1 MACEYFIGD
10 KKYSEQEFKQFLA
23 EGGLDEFIASGDV
36 NLTKLTISPIGV
48 KPEPLAQVPAPT
60 IAQQIENFGVS
71 PDMVAP
77 VEALLGKMYE
87 NQKQAGLTEATT
99 IEEWLSIGQGE
110 EKPFSLKIE
119 RKFNLKQGIA
129 DLNENPNTKLGV
141 QELFDSNP
149 ELANI
154 GTQEEYFQYL
164 NSIFPDSKV
173 KDIVYHGAMEQLLPK
188 DGKFKGYV
196 TYFSTIKKYSETFGF
211 PVNRKVVQ
219 AVVNIKNPYNAP
231 SELADV
237 PEEIHNTDE
246 FTNPRIIKSKKLGYD
261 SVIGVDAGQK
271 EGGTIAIF
279 EPKQIH
285 ILGSKQDI
293 EGFKEFTR
301 GQYVEVKSVLPE
313 VVNGFYSN
321 IEKALSQVK
330 QEKMSGNQWATQL
343 LSRGANKEEMK
354 WVGLEGFLKENA
366 AKSISKADIQQ
377 YLKDNRIEVVE
388 VVKGNDAKMS
398 KSKARKVFE
407 DKGYDVITDRNGDT
421 YVEKNE
427 EPFDYNDMS
436 ELEQNAFDILTSE
449 NLDRVNTLNDTR
461 FGNRPDLQLG
471 GQKENYKE
479 ILVIMPT
486 KKIVTPLTQI
496 EFYQKELGLTE
507 AEIDKLDDND
517 ERLNDVFKKWGAY
530 QNNYLTKDVERQSN
544 QFKSIHFDEPNILV
558 HLRINTRIDAQGNKV
573 LFLEELQSDWGQT
586 GKKEG
591 FGNKFEVK
599 EVDGGFGIFNKQ
611 TGEREVIAGT
621 FNNIEKANERLKF
634 VNERGYNG
642 IPSAPFVTDTNAWTK
657 LGLKV
662 ALKEAVAQGADKI
675 AWTTGEQQNERY
687 ALSKQV
693 DEISYFYSPSRE
705 QYDVSVIKDGKTLQT
720 KTLQEDELEAN
731 FGKDVAKRMIEGEG
745 KEYPTGLKSLTGI
758 QLSVGGKGMKGFYG
772 SPTEGSL
779 GIVGGVAKSLFKQE
793 PKTVE
798 INVNNSMPKIQKS
811 EDGFYFISGIEEVF
825 NTKEEAEKYVE
836 ENAGDLEN
844 EDAFY
849 FTQNAID
856 VTPELKKQ
864 AEEGQPLFKDSQ
876 AQFRIEAGK
885 NTIEAIEKFDGSP
898 KAVVALTH
906 EVMHPTIV
914 EIIDGAKNGNEVGLK
929 HANTIV
935 SEYNKAN
942 PSKKITLE
950 QLIEDNDKFKEGK
963 TTDAYRDA
971 QEFMADSW
979 ETYFKEGAKGFSK
992 AFQEVL
998 DQITAAF
1005 RAVYNAIS
1013 GKQLTP
1019 ELRAMFDEILG
1030 KKPLQKPTLP
1040 ELKENVKQAK
1050 QEVTRAQNA
1059 LSKAR
1064 TNLEKAGAEFQIDI
1078 YGNAKQNEMMFTPD
1092 IKSLNQKVED
1102 AQTELAQAKRQQ
1114 VKAEDALNAYVPEN
1128 QLQIKDD
1135 NRNAEFGIEPNQPK
1149 LPTKDADLP
1158 RAIQPTERGAGSELD
1173 NEDDGG
1179 IGEERVQRLSDLPS
1193 NQSLSTDSGKRSPD
1207 SFSRGESGVEPGD
1220 NTSAG
1225 SSQSGLF
1232 GSSGVSP
1239 KSEPRAGDAK
1249 FNSAD
1254 GSQGQFEDKLAA
1266 QKAVNN
1272 TPPSE
1277 VKLGDIKNIA
1287 KTLPYLFDGQIE
1299 DIWKAENRLMVDGKK
1314 GILFGNQTGTGKTF
1328 VFIGTMK
1335 RLKLANP
1342 NANILVITPK
1352 GPLKQTVNAAKVFDL
1367 DIKEA
1372 KSIKDSE
1379 GDMVITTYQNWYQ
1392 NKGLKSRNWDLVIF
1406 DESQNLMENQKGV
1419 EKAYV
1424 EALRETVA
1432 TPDESFL
1439 KAAQQIVG
1447 EKPAFDMVDNSL
1459 LKAWEEN
1466 VEKNKSAIQKRADKL
1481 VADTKV
1487 ILASATPF
1495 THEFSLAYADGI
1507 ILQIR
1512 QGIKAESS
1520 GAYNSMDAR
1529 DMFYISNFGY
1539 RMRYNKLTEP
1549 DAKVDKDLMLQV
1561 FADKMM
1567 ASGAMSTR
1575 LMNVDFDYS
1584 REFVLVE
1591 SKIGEDI
1598 DEGISILQEE
1608 YKFPVSDAFGYQ
1620 YLAPLLEAMKAKEM
1634 IPRIQAHL
1642 NMGRKVVVF
1651 HGYNNPIPTHPFG
1664 ERLKEFAKT
1673 EAQYAALLKFW
1684 RDHPEYKNLNVGLQ
1698 NPIETFKQAFGN
1710 EAMFYNGEVA
1720 LKIKEANK
1728 DEFNTADGRSLL
1740 IVNMAAGGAGLSL
1753 HDTVGDKQRVMLN
1766 LGLPVRPVFAI
1777 QTEGRIYRAGQASN
1791 AIFEYPIVNLGF
1803 ERIIFGTKIAERVN
1817 ATELLVLGSRARNLR
1832 EVFRGGYIDATF
1844 SEPNEGQGVG
1854 GKENDVKVSDISQW
1868 DLAKSMYFG
1877 QKKGRQ
1883 NDLGKDYFAT
1893 PEPIG
1898 LKMVQFAD
1906 LHEGDKMLE
1915 PSAGHGAIARFAPD
1929 GIELHVIEPSKELR
1943 SRLMINISPD
1953 RVEATNFEDFNII
1966 NKYDAI
1972 VMNPPFGTRGKT
1984 AVEHVAKAFKH
1995 LNDGGRIVAIIPN
2008 GEGQT
2013 RLQKWFYSEEAA
2025 NAAMVAEILMPSV
2038 MFERAGTQV
2047 STSIYIIDKINN
2059 EIVRENLPS
2068 AKFIDMSR
2076 HTTTEKLFDAM
2087 ENLTVPARHAVEKF
2101 VAQTPLESPYK
2112 MTSYKDSKGKEWFVA
2127 KPKERVDIETYGK
2140 INLIAKDNNGFW
2152 LRNAKGFAFKSE
2164 DERGSFTIDSEKFF
2178 TQKEPERD
2186 IDSQIEDAS
2195 KDLEDFMR
2203 NSRSELYANPIA
2215 PLVFG
2220 AKLAKLMALKI
2231 IKGAKT
2237 LADAI
2242 GQFGITYTPWVRSI
2256 WEKAKEIAAKYWAQ
2270 PFGLKTS
2277 KTPFWAG
2284 MTANP
2289 LFVGALNRAFDG
2301 STSMHQVMFNIR
2313 SEIASMD
2320 GYMQN
2325 NPAGSLRDRVDAA
2338 KTAIENL
2345 MVAVSGM
2352 THNEAMNFVDDLRR
2366 DRLPAP
2372 VLYDYAWTEKEKTI
2386 THYGFGQRPIETLI
2400 KNIRKAGGVVTEIE
2414 DPIIGLDLLPGRI
2427 AGIAKEFEHEVIS
2440 SQKGP
2445 TGKPIFKPSLIERMV
2460 ADGLDLGDINGEITV
2475 EQNGQQTPGF
2485 YLRFTLGY
2493 SPVPSFPEYLHALHA
2508 KERNDEVALRRQEAY
2523 DARKLELQ
2531 QRIAAGIDVSLN
2543 NQYLALLE
2551 SDLDPNFPLMPDGGS
2566 GMTNNEAEDIL
2577 HDLRVSHPEILAKYD
2592 KYAKEFRKEVVEPL
2606 QKILVDSQ
2614 IWSPEFKDEMNEKY
2628 PNWVH
2633 LSVDFYSDVTG
2644 GAASGR
2650 AKTKSAVKTVK
2661 GSTDRRLNPLLGTIA
2676 HFSANLIP
2684 AEVNRARIQM
2694 FQLIRKF
2701 PNENLFKLHS
2711 PISGVYYD
2719 AFSGEMRVEVKK
2731 EPSNSI
2737 PVYRNGK
2744 IYYIQFKGAS
2754 GLKIY
2759 EAWMNLN
2766 AVTDP
2771 ALPLRITRALNSWL
2785 YYINIKFNPTFL
2797 FSNLTKDAA
2806 NAAFNAAALQGI
2818 KINRTV
2824 IASKSLAY
2832 ITPSIKAVFSASRG
2846 KQSQTS
2852 NTFLDYANRFLKQG
2866 GAVSMGASLAGGSM
2880 QEKIDKIIKLID
2892 EKGNVELTKDAL
2904 SYYASLLSDAQ
2915 GAVENGVRLAVFSAL
2930 VESGISDQQA
2940 AAIAKNITV
2949 NFDRIG
2955 SKAAYINFMIWMFK
2969 VSSSGILNFAKFAST
2984 PTGMAIG
2991 SALFGAGAM
3000 LALYNMAKCE
3010 NMWDAVPQGVKAT
3023 KAVFLLD
3030 CEDLIVPSIPMA
3042 HGWSLFFYLGQ
3053 LTAELSQG
3061 LIDAGE
3067 ATKEGF
3073 FAILN
3078 NVNPLG
3084 SSTDYQSFASG
3095 FTPTIVD
3102 KAAEFATN
3110 RTWFGSPI
3118 APEPAKYGLS
3128 QKVKDS
3134 ENYWSSASE
3143 ESILTARFLST
3154 LTGGDLKNEGA
3165 IDVSPSTLEY
3175 AYKTLT
3181 GGTGRD
3187 VAGAAQ
3193 LYKDL
3198 TQGNKLDYSKYPI
3211 TRAFTTKI
3219 SEQNVMTQMYNMY
3232 DKYQTN
3238 PITDKEIRK
3247 FNELYT
3253 IRAIQISKT
3262 AKSITEAEKSFNNL
3276 EKLRNAWIKIVIKE
3290 SLNKSLNVIP
3300 DMTSANLDLLTKE
3313 FSKRMKN

>member
-23 EGGLDEFIASGDV
+23 EGGLDEFIASGDI
-36 NLTKLTISPIGV
+36 NLSNLTISPVGL
-48 KPEPLAQVPAPT
+48 KPETSIQTPQSEAPQAGQNKRVFRAEQIAKSLGGIVVGSSTRKGSIPNDFDIYIENKIDLESMKNTMKSLGYKYNGASPVVDTSEKPYAGENQTAFSFINDKGQKVDVFQEETKEDYRKRVTQPLKEKEVKEQTKPSEPKG
-60 IAQQIENFGVS
+60 IENFTEGVELNKIFANS
-71 PDMVAP
+71 KEKYGDKEGSKYNDVANRL
-77 VEALLGKMYE
+77 V
-87 NQKQAGLTEATT
+87 
-99 IEEWLSIGQGE
+99 
-110 EKPFSLKIE
+110 
-119 RKFNLKQGIA
+119 
-129 DLNENPNTKLGV
+129 NPNQNTIIEVRSNGV
-141 QELFDSNP
+141 VIKRGEK
-149 ELANI
+149 
-154 GTQEEYFQYL
+154 YL
-164 NSIFPDSKV
+164 
-173 KDIVYHGAMEQLLPK
+173 LLP
-188 DGKFKGYV
+188 F
-196 TYFSTIKKYSETFGF
+196 T
-211 PVNRKVVQ
+211 
-219 AVVNIKNPYNAP
+219 
-231 SELADV
+231 
-237 PEEIHNTDE
+237 NTD
-246 FTNPRIIKSKKLGYD
+246 
-261 SVIGVDAGQK
+261 
-271 EGGTIAIF
+271 
-279 EPKQIH
+279 
-285 ILGSKQDI
+285 
-293 EGFKEFTR
+293 
-301 GQYVEVKSVLPE
+301 
-313 VVNGFYSN
+313 
-321 IEKALSQVK
+321 
-330 QEKMSGNQWATQL
+330 
-343 LSRGANKEEMK
+343 AN
-354 WVGLEGFLKENA
+354 
-366 AKSISKADIQQ
+366 
-377 YLKDNRIEVVE
+377 
-388 VVKGNDAKMS
+388 
-398 KSKARKVFE
+398 
-407 DKGYDVITDRNGDT
+407 
-421 YVEKNE
+421 
-427 EPFDYNDMS
+427 
-436 ELEQNAFDILTSE
+436 
-449 NLDRVNTLNDTR
+449 
-461 FGNRPDLQLG
+461 
-471 GQKENYKE
+471 
-479 ILVIMPT
+479 
-486 KKIVTPLTQI
+486 
-496 EFYQKELGLTE
+496 
-507 AEIDKLDDND
+507 
-517 ERLNDVFKKWGAY
+517 FKKWQLAAP
-530 QNNYLTKDVERQSN
+530 LDVTEQY
-544 QFKSIHFDEPNILV
+544 E
-558 HLRINTRIDAQGNKV
+558 NKV
-573 LFLEELQSDWGQT
+573 
-586 GKKEG
+586 
-591 FGNKFEVK
+591 
-599 EVDGGFGIFNKQ
+599 
-611 TGEREVIAGT
+611 
-621 FNNIEKANERLKF
+621 
-634 VNERGYNG
+634 
-642 IPSAPFVTDTNAWTK
+642 
-657 LGLKV
+657 
-662 ALKEAVAQGADKI
+662 
-675 AWTTGEQQNERY
+675 
-687 ALSKQV
+687 
-693 DEISYFYSPSRE
+693 
-705 QYDVSVIKDGKTLQT
+705 
-720 KTLQEDELEAN
+720 
-731 FGKDVAKRMIEGEG
+731 
-745 KEYPTGLKSLTGI
+745 
-758 QLSVGGKGMKGFYG
+758 
-772 SPTEGSL
+772 
-779 GIVGGVAKSLFKQE
+779 
-793 PKTVE
+793 
-798 INVNNSMPKIQKS
+798 
-811 EDGFYFISGIEEVF
+811 
-825 NTKEEAEKYVE
+825 
-836 ENAGDLEN
+836 
-844 EDAFY
+844 
-849 FTQNAID
+849 
-856 VTPELKKQ
+856 
-864 AEEGQPLFKDSQ
+864 
-876 AQFRIEAGK
+876 AGK
-885 NTIEAIEKFDGSP
+885 
-898 KAVVALTH
+898 
-906 EVMHPTIV
+906 
-914 EIIDGAKNGNEVGLK
+914 
-929 HANTIV
+929 
-935 SEYNKAN
+935 
-942 PSKKITLE
+942 
-950 QLIEDNDKFKEGK
+950 
-963 TTDAYRDA
+963 
-971 QEFMADSW
+971 
-979 ETYFKEGAKGFSK
+979 
-992 AFQEVL
+992 
-998 DQITAAF
+998 
-1005 RAVYNAIS
+1005 
-1013 GKQLTP
+1013 
-1019 ELRAMFDEILG
+1019 
-1030 KKPLQKPTLP
+1030 TLP

-1064 TNLEKAGAEFQIDI
+1064 TNLEKAGAESQIDI
-1078 YGNAKQNEMMFTPD
+1078 FGNAKQNEMMFTPD

-1102 AQTELAQAKRQQ
+1102 AQTELVEAKKQQ

-1135 NRNAEFGIEPNQPK
+1135 NRNAKSGIEPNQPE
-1149 LPTKDADLP
+1149 LPTKDADLST
-1158 RAIQPTERGAGSELD
+1158 AIQPIERGAGSGLD
-1173 NEDDGG
+1173 IRDDGG

-1207 SFSRGESGVEPGD
+1207 SFSRGESKVEPGD

-1367 DIKEA
+1367 NIKEA

-1392 NKGLKSRNWDLVIF
+1392 NLGLKSRNWDLVIF

-1447 EKPAFDMVDNSL
+1447 TKPAFDMTDNSL
-1459 LKAWEEN
+1459 LQAWNKN
-1466 VEKNKSAIQKRADKL
+1466 VEQNKDAIQKRADKL

-1487 ILASATPF
+1487 MLASATPF

-1512 QGIKAESS
+1512 QGMKSQENGSRNA
-1520 GAYNSMDAR
+1520 MDAR

-1539 RMRYNKLTEP
+1539 RIRNRTLTEP
-1549 DAKVDKDLMLQV
+1549 DAKVNKDLMLQV

-1584 REFVLVE
+1584 REFVLIQ

-1642 NMGRKVVVF
+1642 NMGRKIVVF
-1651 HGYNNPIPTHPFG
+1651 HGYNNPVPTHPFG

-1673 EAQYAALLKFW
+1673 EAQYAALIKFW

-1698 NPIETFKQAFGN
+1698 NPINTFKEAFGN
-1710 EAMFYNGEVA
+1710 EAMFYNGIVDD
-1720 LKIKEANK
+1720 KTKEANK
-1728 DEFNTADGRSLL
+1728 NEFNSAGGRSLL

-1844 SEPNEGQGVG
+1844 SEPNEGQGIG

-1893 PEPIG
+1893 PEPVG

-1966 NKYDAI
+1966 NKYEAI

-1995 LNDGGRIVAIIPN
+1995 LNDGGRIVAIVPN

-2013 RLQKWFYSEEAA
+2013 RLKKWFEQEENQ
-2025 NAAMVAEILMPSV
+2025 NAVMVAEILMPSV

-2059 EIVRENLPS
+2059 EIVRENLP
-2068 AKFIDMSR
+2068 AARFIDMSR
-2076 HTTTEKLFDAM
+2076 YTTTEKLFDAM
-2087 ENLTVPARHAVEKF
+2087 EDLTVPARHAVEKF

-2112 MTSYKDSKGKEWFVA
+2112 MTSYRDSKGKEWFVA
-2127 KPKERVDIETYGK
+2127 KPKDRVDIETYGK

-2164 DERGSFTIDSEKFF
+2164 DERGSFTVDSEKFF

-2231 IKGAKT
+2231 IKGVKT

-2242 GQFGITYTPWVRSI
+2242 GQFGITYTPWVRSM

-2270 PFGLKTS
+2270 PSEIKTS
-2277 KTPFWAG
+2277 RAPFWAG

-2325 NPAGSLRDRVDAA
+2325 NPAGPLRDRVDAA
-2338 KTAIENL
+2338 KVAIENL
-2345 MVAVSGM
+2345 MVSVSGM
-2352 THNEAMNFVDDLRR
+2352 THNEAMNFIDDLRK

-2372 VLYDYAWTEKEKTI
+2372 VLYDYAWTEKEKII

-2400 KNIRKAGGVVTEIE
+2400 KNIRKSGGIVTETE

-2427 AGIAKEFEHEVIS
+2427 AGIAKEFEQEVIS

-2445 TGKPIFKPSLIERMV
+2445 TGKPIFKPSLIERMI

-2475 EQNGQQTPGF
+2475 EKNGQQTPGF

-2523 DARKLELQ
+2523 DAKKLELE

-2543 NQYLALLE
+2543 NQHLSLLE
-2551 SDLDPNFPLMPDGGS
+2551 SGLDPNFPLMPDGGS

-2606 QKILVDSQ
+2606 QNVLVDSQ
-2614 IWSPEFKDEMNEKY
+2614 IWSPKFKDEMNEKY

-2650 AKTKSAVKTVK
+2650 AKARSAVKTVR
-2661 GSTDRRLNPLLGTIA
+2661 GSLDRRLNPLLGTIA

-2719 AFSGEMRVEVKK
+2719 AVSGDMKVEVKE

-2744 IYYIQFKGAS
+2744 LYYIQFKGAS
-2754 GLKIY
+2754 GFKIY
-2759 EAWMNLN
+2759 EAWTNLN
-2766 AVTDP
+2766 APSDP
-2771 ALPLRITRALNSWL
+2771 ALPLRITRALNTYFYL
-2785 YYINIKFNPTFL
+2785 IHIKFNPTFL
-2797 FSNLTKDAA
+2797 FSNLTKDAP

-2818 KINRTV
+2818 KINRALV
-2824 IASKSLAY
+2824 ASKSLTY

-2846 KQSQTS
+2846 KQAQTP

-2904 SYYASLLSDAQ
+2904 SYYATLLSDAQ
-2915 GAVENGVRLAVFSAL
+2915 GAVENGVRLAVFSSL

-2955 SKAAYINFMIWMFK
+2955 SKAANINMMIWMFK

-2991 SALFGAGAM
+2991 SALFGAGAA

-3010 NMWDAVPQGVKAT
+3010 DLWGAVPQGIKAT

-3030 CEDLIVPSIPMA
+3030 CDDLIVPSIPMA

-3061 LIDAGE
+3061 AIDKGK

-3084 SSTDYQSFASG
+3084 SSTDFQSFASG
-3095 FTPTIVD
+3095 FTPTVVD
-3102 KAAEFATN
+3102 KVAEFATN

-3118 APEPAKYGLS
+3118 APEPAKYGLA

-3198 TQGNKLDYSKYPI
+3198 TQGNKIDYSKYPV

-3219 SEQNVMTQMYNMY
+3219 SEQNVMTSMYNMY

-3238 PITDKEIRK
+3238 PITDKQIDK
-3247 FNELYT
+3247 FNELYQ
-3253 IRAIQISKT
+3253 IRAIQIVKTSKSLDEYM
-3262 AKSITEAEKSFNNL
+3262 KSS
-3276 EKLRNAWIKIVIKE
+3276 EKLEMLRVAWQKVVLKE
-3290 SLNKSLNVIP
+3290 SLNKSFRVIP
-3300 DMTSANLDLLTKE
+3300 NMTTGNLNLLTKE
-3313 FSKRMKN
+3313 LAKELPK

>member
-60 IAQQIENFGVS
+60 IAQQRENFGVS

-110 EKPFSLKIE
+110 EKSFSLKIE
-119 RKFNLKQGIA
+119 G
-129 DLNENPNTKLGV
+129 
-141 QELFDSNP
+141 
-149 ELANI
+149 
-154 GTQEEYFQYL
+154 
-164 NSIFPDSKV
+164 
-173 KDIVYHGAMEQLLPK
+173 KD
-188 DGKFKGYV
+188 
-196 TYFSTIKKYSETFGF
+196 
-211 PVNRKVVQ
+211 
-219 AVVNIKNPYNAP
+219 
-231 SELADV
+231 
-237 PEEIHNTDE
+237 
-246 FTNPRIIKSKKLGYD
+246 
-261 SVIGVDAGQK
+261 
-271 EGGTIAIF
+271 
-279 EPKQIH
+279 
-285 ILGSKQDI
+285 
-293 EGFKEFTR
+293 
-301 GQYVEVKSVLPE
+301 VEVKSVLPE

-321 IEKALSQVK
+321 TEKALSQVK

-388 VVKGNDAKMS
+388 VVKGGDAKTS

-421 YVEKNE
+421 YVEKDE
-427 EPFDYNDMS
+427 ELFDYNDMS
-436 ELEQNAFDILTSE
+436 ELEQNAFDILTSD
-449 NLDRVNTLNDTR
+449 NSYRVNTLKDTTK
-461 FGNRPDLQLG
+461 FSKYQLEG
-471 GQKENYKE
+471 EKENSKE
-479 ILVIMPT
+479 IL
-486 KKIVTPLTQI
+486 IVLPRKGQMVKVGDYAIPLAHSYGEDLEDRRRI
-496 EFYQKELGLTE
+496 
-507 AEIDKLDDND
+507 
-517 ERLNDVFKKWGAY
+517 
-530 QNNYLTKDVERQSN
+530 
-544 QFKSIHFDEPNILV
+544 V
-558 HLRINTRIDAQGNKV
+558 HLRINTRTDSEGNKV
-573 LFLEELQSDWGQT
+573 LFIEEIQSDWGQEGKEKGFKKGLT
-586 GKKEG
+586 SIKYKKED
-591 FGNKFEVK
+591 FYAKRVENNPSFIDVISKRTNTRFESYHVSDVK
-599 EVDGGFGIFNKQ
+599 NEDGALNFFIKQ
-611 TGEREVIAGT
+611 KEGLEYQENASERTA
-621 FNNIEKANERLKF
+621 IE
-634 VNERGYNG
+634 
-642 IPSAPFVTDTNAWTK
+642 PAPFVTDTNSWVK

-662 ALKEAVAQGADKI
+662 ALKEAVRQGADKI

-687 ALSKQV
+687 SLSNTLESVTVTNEKKGERLVYVKAKNNSDATYRVDDKGIIIESSKNNLTGNVDGKRLEDVVGKDLTDKVMSKSEAISNFQEATKPQSIREHADNIFGTKMASSMPLEVMDGGVLAASNHNQIRESIISFLPVDMVNILRSKQFAPN
-693 DEISYFYSPSRE
+693 DLF
-705 QYDVSVIKDGKTLQT
+705 
-720 KTLQEDELEAN
+720 N
-731 FGKDVAKRMIEGEG
+731 NKDVVF
-745 KEYPTGLKSLTGI
+745 S
-758 QLSVGGKGMKGFYG
+758 QLSVDERLAVGKWIVGAIRKTGALLRAELGDFSKTGRERFLLPTLKTSDLNAREIAGIVSGSGIFHLDSSTLPKEGASATSIAESFSKRLGVASKNELSAAALANLLNIHSNLIDVGKDNSLRLKYQTSDENIIQGDDFKVTSKGMKGFYG

-779 GIVGGVAKSLFKQE
+779 GIVGNVAKSLSKQDVGSIKI
-793 PKTVE
+793 KTKA
-798 INVNNSMPKIQKS
+798 PAS
-811 EDGFYFISGIEEVF
+811 EKFVAMDVYGGAPFEFE
-825 NTKEEAEKYVE
+825 TKKQAVDYVE
-836 ENAGDLEN
+836 KRLKDNKFEYEKRGDEYW
-844 EDAFY
+844 EVGQTDEPIFKIY
-849 FTQNAID
+849 EGKEGDDISSTQNSID
-856 VTPELKKQ
+856 ITPELKKQ

-1030 KKPLQKPTLP
+1030 KKPAQKPTLP

-1050 QEVTRAQNA
+1050 QEVTRVQNA

-1720 LKIKEANK
+1720 PKIKEANK

-1915 PSAGHGAIARFAPD
+1915 PSAGLGAIERFDPD
-1929 GIELHVIEPSKELR
+1929 
-1943 SRLMINISPD
+1943 
-1953 RVEATNFEDFNII
+1953 
-1966 NKYDAI
+1966 
-1972 VMNPPFGTRGKT
+1972 
-1984 AVEHVAKAFKH
+1984 
-1995 LNDGGRIVAIIPN
+1995 
-2008 GEGQT
+2008 
-2013 RLQKWFYSEEAA
+2013 
-2025 NAAMVAEILMPSV
+2025 
-2038 MFERAGTQV
+2038 
-2047 STSIYIIDKINN
+2047 
-2059 EIVRENLPS
+2059 
-2068 AKFIDMSR
+2068 
-2076 HTTTEKLFDAM
+2076 
-2087 ENLTVPARHAVEKF
+2087 
-2101 VAQTPLESPYK
+2101 
-2112 MTSYKDSKGKEWFVA
+2112 
-2127 KPKERVDIETYGK
+2127 
-2140 INLIAKDNNGFW
+2140 
-2152 LRNAKGFAFKSE
+2152 
-2164 DERGSFTIDSEKFF
+2164 
-2178 TQKEPERD
+2178 
-2186 IDSQIEDAS
+2186 
-2195 KDLEDFMR
+2195 
-2203 NSRSELYANPIA
+2203 
-2215 PLVFG
+2215 
-2220 AKLAKLMALKI
+2220 
-2231 IKGAKT
+2231 
-2237 LADAI
+2237 
-2242 GQFGITYTPWVRSI
+2242 
-2256 WEKAKEIAAKYWAQ
+2256 
-2270 PFGLKTS
+2270 
-2277 KTPFWAG
+2277 
-2284 MTANP
+2284 
-2289 LFVGALNRAFDG
+2289 
-2301 STSMHQVMFNIR
+2301 
-2313 SEIASMD
+2313 
-2320 GYMQN
+2320 
-2325 NPAGSLRDRVDAA
+2325 
-2338 KTAIENL
+2338 
-2345 MVAVSGM
+2345 
-2352 THNEAMNFVDDLRR
+2352 
-2366 DRLPAP
+2366 
-2372 VLYDYAWTEKEKTI
+2372 
-2386 THYGFGQRPIETLI
+2386 
-2400 KNIRKAGGVVTEIE
+2400 
-2414 DPIIGLDLLPGRI
+2414 
-2427 AGIAKEFEHEVIS
+2427 
-2440 SQKGP
+2440 
-2445 TGKPIFKPSLIERMV
+2445 
-2460 ADGLDLGDINGEITV
+2460 
-2475 EQNGQQTPGF
+2475 
-2485 YLRFTLGY
+2485 
-2493 SPVPSFPEYLHALHA
+2493 
-2508 KERNDEVALRRQEAY
+2508 
-2523 DARKLELQ
+2523 
-2531 QRIAAGIDVSLN
+2531 
-2543 NQYLALLE
+2543 
-2551 SDLDPNFPLMPDGGS
+2551 
-2566 GMTNNEAEDIL
+2566 
-2577 HDLRVSHPEILAKYD
+2577 
-2592 KYAKEFRKEVVEPL
+2592 
-2606 QKILVDSQ
+2606 
-2614 IWSPEFKDEMNEKY
+2614 
-2628 PNWVH
+2628 
-2633 LSVDFYSDVTG
+2633 
-2644 GAASGR
+2644 
-2650 AKTKSAVKTVK
+2650 
-2661 GSTDRRLNPLLGTIA
+2661 
-2676 HFSANLIP
+2676 
-2684 AEVNRARIQM
+2684 
-2694 FQLIRKF
+2694 
-2701 PNENLFKLHS
+2701 
-2711 PISGVYYD
+2711 
-2719 AFSGEMRVEVKK
+2719 
-2731 EPSNSI
+2731 
-2737 PVYRNGK
+2737 
-2744 IYYIQFKGAS
+2744 
-2754 GLKIY
+2754 
-2759 EAWMNLN
+2759 
-2766 AVTDP
+2766 
-2771 ALPLRITRALNSWL
+2771 
-2785 YYINIKFNPTFL
+2785 
-2797 FSNLTKDAA
+2797 
-2806 NAAFNAAALQGI
+2806 
-2818 KINRTV
+2818 
-2824 IASKSLAY
+2824 
-2832 ITPSIKAVFSASRG
+2832 
-2846 KQSQTS
+2846 
-2852 NTFLDYANRFLKQG
+2852 
-2866 GAVSMGASLAGGSM
+2866 
-2880 QEKIDKIIKLID
+2880 
-2892 EKGNVELTKDAL
+2892 
-2904 SYYASLLSDAQ
+2904 
-2915 GAVENGVRLAVFSAL
+2915 
-2930 VESGISDQQA
+2930 
-2940 AAIAKNITV
+2940 
-2949 NFDRIG
+2949 
-2955 SKAAYINFMIWMFK
+2955 
-2969 VSSSGILNFAKFAST
+2969 
-2984 PTGMAIG
+2984 
-2991 SALFGAGAM
+2991 
-3000 LALYNMAKCE
+3000 
-3010 NMWDAVPQGVKAT
+3010 
-3023 KAVFLLD
+3023 
-3030 CEDLIVPSIPMA
+3030 
-3042 HGWSLFFYLGQ
+3042 
-3053 LTAELSQG
+3053 
-3061 LIDAGE
+3061 
-3067 ATKEGF
+3067 
-3073 FAILN
+3073 
-3078 NVNPLG
+3078 
-3084 SSTDYQSFASG
+3084 
-3095 FTPTIVD
+3095 
-3102 KAAEFATN
+3102 
-3110 RTWFGSPI
+3110 
-3118 APEPAKYGLS
+3118 
-3128 QKVKDS
+3128 
-3134 ENYWSSASE
+3134 
-3143 ESILTARFLST
+3143 
-3154 LTGGDLKNEGA
+3154 
-3165 IDVSPSTLEY
+3165 
-3175 AYKTLT
+3175 
-3181 GGTGRD
+3181 
-3187 VAGAAQ
+3187 
-3193 LYKDL
+3193 
-3198 TQGNKLDYSKYPI
+3198 
-3211 TRAFTTKI
+3211 
-3219 SEQNVMTQMYNMY
+3219 
-3232 DKYQTN
+3232 
-3238 PITDKEIRK
+3238 
-3247 FNELYT
+3247 
-3253 IRAIQISKT
+3253 
-3262 AKSITEAEKSFNNL
+3262 
-3276 EKLRNAWIKIVIKE
+3276 
-3290 SLNKSLNVIP
+3290 
-3300 DMTSANLDLLTKE
+3300 
-3313 FSKRMKN
+3313 